1 MLFFDFFDLVLFL
14 LEFFSMRRVFRF
26 FRLGLECLLLLDFL
40 LFKRL
45 LLLLYG
51 IMDGLEDFE
60 LFFLFFG

>member
-1 MLFFDFFDLVLFL
+1 
-14 LEFFSMRRVFRF
+14 MRRVFRF

-51 IMDGLEDFE
+51 IMDGLEDFD
-60 LFFLFFG
+60 LFFLFFS